1 LGGYTYIAWNQ
12 KRDGKPTIFADKRVR
27 QAMTMLTDRERICQE
42 VMLGYATVAS
52 GPFANQSKQNDPA
65 IKPWPYDPQRA
76 KALLREAG
84 FEDRDGDGVLE
95 SKSGEPLRFKL
106 SYPSSSEVYT
116 RVVLFLK
123 DSYAKGG
130 VALEPDPQDWPIIVK
145 KLRQRDFDAISL
157 AWTGGVETDIYQM
170 FHSSQINDQ
179 GDNMMSYEDPKL
191 DQAME
196 KARSTV
202 KEDQRM
208 PYWQECHRILH
219 DDQPYTFLVR
229 RKALVFMDN
238 RIKNVEET
246 KLGLNYVSQQVMPI
260 AWFVPKNQQKWSK

>member
-1 LGGYTYIAWNQ
+1 
-12 KRDGKPTIFADKRVR
+12 
-27 QAMTMLTDRERICQE
+27 M
-42 VMLGYATVAS
+42 
-52 GPFANQSKQNDPA
+52 
-65 IKPWPYDPQRA
+65 
-76 KALLREAG
+76 
-84 FEDRDGDGVLE
+84 
-95 SKSGEPLRFKL
+95 
-106 SYPSSSEVYT
+106 
-116 RVVLFLK
+116 K

-130 VALEPDPQDWPIIVK
+130 IALEPDPQDWPIIVK
-145 KLRQRDFDAISL
+145 KLNQRDFDAISL
-157 AWTGGVETDIYQM
+157 AWTGGVETDLYQM
-170 FHSSQINDQ
+170 FHSSQIKDQ
-179 GDNMMSYEDPKL
+179 GDNMMSYENPKL